1 MKFSVLMSIYKNDD
15 PCFLIEA
22 LESLKSQTLL
32 ANDIVI
38 VRDGPVP
45 FEINNVI
52 ESFSNVLP
60 IQYIKLDK
68 NVGLGQA
75 LNQGLTYV
83 KNDWVFR
90 MDSDDIC
97 LSERFELQVKAIKS
111 NPSLN
116 VVGGW
121 IEEFVLKPGDTK
133 SFRKVPLTHQNI
145 TLALRSFSPFNHVT
159 VAFNKNKVIASGSYI
174 GGKDFQE
181 DYYLWLRMAV
191 AKSHFL
197 NIPHVLVNVRAGD
210 DMLGRR
216 AGWRYFKNELLVATY
231 GLKNSV
237 IPIHIY
243 LRNVILKFFTRMSPL
258 FIRKSIYKLARIHI
272 NKPKP

>member
-90 MDSDDIC
+90 MDSDDI
-97 LSERFELQVKAIKS
+97 
-111 NPSLN
+111 
-116 VVGGW
+116 
-121 IEEFVLKPGDTK
+121 
-133 SFRKVPLTHQNI
+133 
-145 TLALRSFSPFNHVT
+145 
-159 VAFNKNKVIASGSYI
+159 
-174 GGKDFQE
+174 
-181 DYYLWLRMAV
+181 
-191 AKSHFL
+191 
-197 NIPHVLVNVRAGD
+197 
-210 DMLGRR
+210 
-216 AGWRYFKNELLVATY
+216 
-231 GLKNSV
+231 
-237 IPIHIY
+237 
-243 LRNVILKFFTRMSPL
+243 
-258 FIRKSIYKLARIHI
+258 
-272 NKPKP
+272 